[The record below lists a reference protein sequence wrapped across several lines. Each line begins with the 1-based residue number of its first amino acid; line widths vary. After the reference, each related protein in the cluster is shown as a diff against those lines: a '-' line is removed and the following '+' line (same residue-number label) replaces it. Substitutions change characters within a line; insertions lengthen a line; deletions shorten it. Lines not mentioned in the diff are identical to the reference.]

1 MTWTFG
7 AGGVSAVHLVP
18 GPWALGEGWVGNV
31 GVSYESRPEVVLRA
45 HTRGLKRGG
54 RCETYQSYDIER
66 LRFQLG
72 IFHDMK
78 YSWARAS

>member
-1 MTWTFG
+1 M
-7 AGGVSAVHLVP
+7 SPVHLVP
-18 GPWALGEGWVGNV
+18 GIRALGEGWVGSIE
-31 GVSYESRPEVVLRA
+31 VSYESRPEVVLRA

-54 RCETYQSYDIER
+54 RCERYIER

-72 IFHDMK
+72 ILHDMK

>member
-1 MTWTFG
+1 M
-7 AGGVSAVHLVP
+7 SPVHLVP
-18 GPWALGEGWVGNV
+18 GIRALGEGWVGSIE
-31 GVSYESRPEVVLRA
+31 VSYESRPEVVLRA

-54 RCETYQSYDIER
+54 RCERYQSYDIER

-72 IFHDMK
+72 ILHDMK